1 MKRGLAPLSVRSK
14 LIVLLAGP
22 VLVALGAA
30 IVDRGPSFRL
40 DEPGKLAARERAIG
54 DHFTGLLEQAGRRAA
69 LALETSCAEAFGAAL
84 AAPLAERLEGVA
96 VLSSEAA
103 FLDWEGL
110 PSEPP
115 LDFVDPGAPRWHIR
129 VDGVRTRLLARAGP
143 DAEGRFGLASYVID
157 STLDDQRFR
166 DLVPQS
172 LRRGLQIEVRF
183 SESEDGAPL
192 ALRAPSGE
200 VLGTARI
207 RVVPG
212 EIRRARLIGV
222 ARACAVVVFFLTLL
236 VVVPWRR
243 YLKRPAGLA
252 LALAVLAVARVVL
265 LWQDAPARL
274 LPRSVGSPGLYGS
287 SAAWGLLGS
296 PGDLLLTAV
305 ALYLACRATRRFF
318 VVLAGRRRVTAVVCT
333 VGAAIAESAA
343 AAAIVH
349 SLARNSGEPL
359 LVRPAPLEWDGRF
372 LLWIAALLVLLGAA
386 ELWGWLWS
394 VATARRRGGSVDP
407 RRIPVALAAVILI
420 LLSSVLLERET
431 EHVALEQLAHDY
443 APQVLEQRSRRR
455 VALTAAMSEIGDSR
469 RIADRLSGPDGASAE
484 FLAYE
489 AWVHGELFHGRLK
502 SSLDVYSP
510 DGELIS
516 HFGFDVPALDETIGV
531 APPEAAGELEIGEE
545 MYSVGVADDRA
556 LLHAEVPVVREGE
569 VLAVVVGH
577 VLDEPDNL
585 SFLPWTEPYFAALG
599 PGSAL
604 EGGGALADGPHYT
617 LYDGLGAVVLST
629 MRQPPAAAGFRGE
642 TSLET
647 PIAVHAGDEV
657 YHGFALPDGEYVHVL
672 LLPRRS
678 TIARMATAVR
688 WSLLGLVV
696 LALLEVAARLFRP
709 GVSTG
714 LILLLRGSFYR
725 KIVAAVLLASVPPL
739 IGLGLFLRGYIEGR
753 ASEELAESVRRYVGA
768 AQQVVQDYSTQP
780 EVAASGTAAP
790 DDVMLQWLRSVVG
803 QDIHVYR
810 NGLLQAS
817 SKRELFG
824 SGLLPPRIDGRV
836 RRMLVDE
843 GLPTTVQTARLG
855 PVTIPVAYA
864 PVHPRGDPSE
874 ELIVAVPLVV
884 AQHEIVEEASQVA
897 EMILLATVVLV
908 GLLAVAA
915 ALLARTVARPV
926 RELVAA
932 TSRIAAGRYSTRLE
946 PRTRDEVADLF
957 RGFNAMA
964 SALGRQRADLERRR
978 DYIETLLRHATMGVV
993 SLDPQGRIVT
1003 LNPAASRLL
1012 RAAAGRL
1019 RVGEHLVDVL
1029 TSTGELEPLAG
1040 ALEPAEARH
1049 AGLPVDVDLLRER
1062 DPRRLRL
1069 VRVELRGAAGD
1080 SVGTMVLLDDVT
1092 DLMRSNQLAAW
1103 AEMARAIAHEIKNPL
1118 TPIQLSTEHLGK
1130 LLNDREIPPTPE
1142 EQACL
1147 ETIIKQVRGL
1157 YEIAGEF
1164 STYARLPD
1172 LAFESTDPV
1181 AFMRT
1186 VVGPY
1191 RAATSKGVTI
1201 EESYEDSPPVRVDR
1215 KVLSRAL
1222 INLVQNA
1229 LQAMEHGGT
1238 LGVSVR
1244 PSAANGSVDLIVS
1257 DSGPGLAP
1265 EVKKRLFEPYFSTKT
1280 SGTGLGLAIV
1290 RRAVE
1295 AHQGQILVDSE
1306 PRGGTTFTIRLPA
1319 AAPA

>member
-1 MKRGLAPLSVRSK
+1 MRRGLAPLSVRSK

-22 VLVALGAA
+22 LLVALGAA
-30 IVDRGPSFRL
+30 IVGRGPSFRL
-40 DEPGKLAARERAIG
+40 DEPGKFESRERAIG
-54 DHFTGLLEQAGRRAA
+54 DHFTGMLDQAGRRAA
-69 LALETSCAEAFGAAL
+69 LALESSCAAAWATAFPG
-84 AAPLAERLEGVA
+84 PLAQRLEGVA

-115 LDFVDPGAPRWHIR
+115 PDFPDPAAPRWRVR

-143 DAEGRFGLASYVID
+143 DAEGRFALASYVID
-157 STLDDQRFR
+157 STLDDLRFR
-166 DLVPQS
+166 ELVPQS
-172 LRRGLQIEVRF
+172 LRRGLHIEVQF
-183 SESEDGAPL
+183 SEPEDDARL
-192 ALRAPSGE
+192 ALYAPSGE

-207 RVVPG
+207 RAVPG
-212 EIRRARLIGV
+212 EIRRARLIGLS
-222 ARACAVVVFFLTLL
+222 RACAVVVFFVTLL

-252 LALAVLAVARVVL
+252 LALAVLAVARMTL

-296 PGDLLLTAV
+296 PGDLLLSAV
-305 ALYLACRATRRFF
+305 ALYLACRAVRRFC
-318 VVLAGRRRVTAVVCT
+318 VVLAARRRNAAVACAVL
-333 VGAAIAESAA
+333 AAIAQSTA
-343 AAAIVH
+343 AAAIVRT
-349 SLARNSGEPL
+349 LARNSGEPL
-359 LVRPAPLEWDGRF
+359 LVRPAPFEWDGRL

-394 VATARRRGGSVDP
+394 VATERGRGGSVSP
-407 RRIPVALAAVILI
+407 RRIPVALAAVIVILI
-420 LLSSVLLERET
+420 ASVLLERET
-431 EHVALEQLAHDY
+431 EHVAFAQLAHDY

-455 VALTAAMSEIGDSR
+455 VALSAAMSEIGESS
-469 RIADRLSGPDGASAE
+469 RIADRLARLDGASAE
-484 FLAYE
+484 FLAYD

-502 SSLDVYSP
+502 SSLDIYTP
-510 DGELIS
+510 DGALLS
-516 HFGFDVPALDETIGV
+516 HFGFDVPALDETVDV
-531 APPEAAGELEIGEE
+531 AAFETGGELEIGEE
-545 MYSVGVADDRA
+545 VYRVGVADDRA
-556 LLHAEVPVVREGE
+556 LLHAEVPVVRDGE
-569 VLAVVVGH
+569 VLAVFVGH

-585 SFLPWTEPYFAALG
+585 SFLPWTEPYIAALG
-599 PGSAL
+599 PGSAPD
-604 EGGGALADGPHYT
+604 GRGALAEGPLYT

-629 MRQPPAAAGFRGE
+629 MRQPPAAAEFRGE
-642 TSLET
+642 SSLEA

-657 YHGFALPDGEYVHVL
+657 YHGLALHDGEWLHVL

-678 TIARMATAVR
+678 AIARLATAVR

-696 LALLEVAARLFRP
+696 LMLLEVAARLFRP

-714 LILLLRGSFYR
+714 LVLLLRGSFYR

-739 IGLGLFLRGYIEGR
+739 IGLGLFLRGYIEDR
-753 ASEELAESVRRYVGA
+753 ANEELAESVRQYVGA
-768 AQQVVQDYSTQP
+768 AQQVVQDYSAQP
-780 EVAASGTAAP
+780 DADASGTVAP
-790 DDVMLQWLRSVVG
+790 DDFLLQWLRSVVG

-836 RRMLVDE
+836 RRMLVDQ
-843 GLPTTVQTARLG
+843 GLPTTVATARMG

-864 PVHPRGDPSE
+864 PVHPRGNPSE

-884 AQHEIVEEASQVA
+884 AQHAIVEEASEVA

-908 GLLAVAA
+908 GLLAAAA
-915 ALLARTVARPV
+915 ALLARTIARPV

-946 PRTRDEVADLF
+946 PRTRDEVAELF

-1029 TSTGELEPLAG
+1029 ASTAELEPLAG
-1040 ALEPAEARH
+1040 ALEPVEQPS
-1049 AGLPVDVDLLRER
+1049 AGLPIEVDLQRER
-1062 DPRRLRL
+1062 EPRRLRL

-1172 LAFESTDPV
+1172 LAFETTDPV

-1191 RAATSKGVTI
+1191 RSVATKGVTI
-1201 EESYEDSPPVRVDR
+1201 EETYEDSPPVRMDP

-1222 INLVQNA
+1222 VNLVQNA
-1229 LQAMEHGGT
+1229 LQAMERGGT
-1238 LGVSVR
+1238 LGVRVR
-1244 PSAANGSVDLIVS
+1244 PAAAKASVDLIVS

-1265 EVKKRLFEPYFSTKT
+1265 EVRRRLFEPYFSTKT

-1295 AHQGQILVDSE
+1295 AHQGRILVESE

>member
-1 MKRGLAPLSVRSK
+1 MRRGLPPLSVRSK
-14 LIVLLAGP
+14 LIVLIVGP
-22 VLVALGAA
+22 LLVALAA
-30 IVDRGPSFRL
+30 TIVGRGPSFRL
-40 DEPGKLAARERAIG
+40 DEPGRLEARELAIR
-54 DHFTGLLEQAGRRAA
+54 DHFTGMLEQAGRRAA
-69 LALETSCAEAFGAAL
+69 LALESSCADAFATVMP
-84 AAPLAERLEGVA
+84 APLAERLEGVA
-96 VLSSEAA
+96 VLSFEAA
-103 FLDWEGL
+103 FLDWEGV

-115 LDFVDPGAPRWHIR
+115 LDLVDPAAPRWRIR
-129 VDGVRTRLLARAGP
+129 VDGVRTRLVARAGP

-157 STLDDQRFR
+157 STLDDLRFR
-166 DLVPQS
+166 DLVPRS
-172 LRRGLQIEVRF
+172 LRQGLQIDVRF
-183 SESEDGAPL
+183 AEYEEVGVPLLAPT
-192 ALRAPSGE
+192 GE
-200 VLGTARI
+200 LLGSARI
-207 RVVPG
+207 RAVPD
-212 EIRRARLIGV
+212 EIRRAKLIGV
-222 ARACAVVVFFLTLL
+222 AQASAIVVFFLTLL

-252 LALAVLAVARVVL
+252 LALGVLAVARVVL

-274 LPRSVGSPGLYGS
+274 LPRSVGSAGLYGS
-287 SAAWGLLGS
+287 SAAWGLLAS
-296 PGDLLLTAV
+296 PGDLLLSAV
-305 ALYLACRATRRFF
+305 ALYLACRAVRRFC
-318 VVLAGRRRVTAVVCT
+318 VVLAVRQRAAAVASAVL
-333 VGAAIAESAA
+333 AAMAQSAA
-343 AAAIVH
+343 AAAIVLT
-349 SLARNSGEPL
+349 LARNSGEPL
-359 LVRPAPLEWDGRF
+359 LVRPAPFEWDGRF

-394 VATARRRGGSVDP
+394 VATTYRRGGSVEP
-407 RRIPVALAAVILI
+407 RRIPVALAAVIAILI
-420 LLSSVLLERET
+420 SSVLLERET
-431 EHVALEQLAHDY
+431 ERVALEQLAHDY

-455 VALTAAMSEIGDSR
+455 VALSAAMSEIGESQR
-469 RIADRLSGPDGASAE
+469 VADRLTRPDGASVE

-502 SSLDVYSP
+502 SSIDVYMP
-510 DGELIS
+510 DGALLS
-516 HFGFDVPALDETIGV
+516 HFGFDVPPLDETIAV
-531 APPEAAGELEIGEE
+531 AAPEAEGELRISEE
-545 MYSVGVADDRA
+545 MFRVGVADDRA
-556 LLHAEVPVVREGE
+556 LLHAEVPVVRNGE

-577 VLDEPDNL
+577 VLDEADNL
-585 SFLPWTEPYFAALG
+585 SFLPWTEPYLAALG
-599 PGSAL
+599 PGSPL
-604 EGGGALADGPHYT
+604 EGGGALAEGPHYT
-617 LYDGLGAVVLST
+617 LYDRLGGVVLST
-629 MRQPPAAAGFRGE
+629 MRRPPAASVFHGE
-642 TSLET
+642 ASLDR
-647 PIAVHAGDEV
+647 PIAVRAGDEV
-657 YHGFALPDGEYVHVL
+657 YHGFALPDGESLHVL

-678 TIARMATAVR
+678 PIARLATAVR
-688 WSLLGLVV
+688 WSLLGLMV

-709 GVSTG
+709 GVSAG

-739 IGLGLFLRGYIEGR
+739 IGLGLFVRGYIERR
-753 ASEELAESVRRYVGA
+753 ASEELAESARQFVGA
-768 AQQVVQDYSTQP
+768 AQQVVEDFSAQSDVET
-780 EVAASGTAAP
+780 SGTAAP
-790 DDVMLQWLRSVVG
+790 TDVLLHWLRSVVG

-810 NGLLQAS
+810 KGLLQSS
-817 SKRELFG
+817 SKRELFS
-824 SGLLPPRIDGRV
+824 SGLLPPRLDGRV

-843 GLPTTVQTARLG
+843 GLPTTVQTDRMG
-855 PVTIPVAYA
+855 PVAIPVAYA
-864 PVHPRGDPSE
+864 PVRPRGDPSE

-884 AQHEIVEEASQVA
+884 AQHEIVEEASEVA

-1019 RVGEHLVDVL
+1019 RVGESLLEVL
-1029 TSTGELEPLAG
+1029 GSTAELEPLVP
-1040 ALEPAEARH
+1040 ALEPADPRR
-1049 AGLPVDVDLLRER
+1049 AGLPIEVDLQRER
-1062 DPRRLRL
+1062 EPRRLRL

-1130 LLNDREIPPTPE
+1130 LLNDREIPPTRE

-1186 VVGPY
+1186 VIGPY
-1191 RAATSKGVTI
+1191 RAVESQGVTI

-1222 INLVQNA
+1222 INLIQNA
-1229 LQAMEHGGT
+1229 LQAMENGGT
-1238 LGVSVR
+1238 LGVAVR
-1244 PSAANGSVDLIVS
+1244 PDTANGSVDLIVS
-1257 DSGPGLAP
+1257 DNGPGLAP
-1265 EVKKRLFEPYFSTKT
+1265 EVRQRLFEPYFSTKT

-1295 AHQGQILVDSE
+1295 AHQGRILVESE
-1306 PRGGTTFTIRLPA
+1306 PRAGTTFTIRLPA
-1319 AAPA
+1319 AAST